1 MNHDRRSGSE
11 PAVPARTDMNSAV
24 MTALVVTL
32 VALVIIKSV
41 TGIVW
46 FGAILVAILV
56 FSISLGCVLRIRR
69 GIRH

>member
-1 MNHDRRSGSE
+1 
-11 PAVPARTDMNSAV
+11 